1 MELHTIGIDL
11 GETVFH
17 LIGLNPCGEVV
28 VRKKFRAQTTAAL
41 HGEPEGEVNWHG
53 SLRRVPLSRAGS
65 ARAGARGTADAGAV
79 CQALREDEQERL
91 H

>member
-28 VRKKFRAQTTAAL
+28 VRKKFRANNCCT
-41 HGEPEGEVNWHG
+41 
-53 SLRRVPLSRAGS
+53 SRR
-65 ARAGARGTADAGAV
+65 T
-79 CQALREDEQERL
+79 
-91 H
+91 